1 MLPGHSRTPFTLS
14 TGFVGGDF
22 TKDSNY
28 DHSLDASA
36 FPNSNSDKLQA
47 LTDYFRVAPNSGD
60 HSIDLGAWA
69 DALNLTITKQVASGS
84 ALPNNPFN
92 FTLEKVITNASGQ
105 LELDS
110 SFTPIDFTLEDNA
123 SRLFYLLPMG
133 DYRLKETL
141 PPLYQ
146 ITALTNATAITPLT
160 AGEVQF
166 SIDAK
171 LSNPNIAYGQMQVVI
186 AHELGHLGEVRVNIA
201 DGSPKW
207 VNYLRTATISATATN
222 QPLEQVVYSWTP
234 FAPGSCE
241 GGTNLTLSP
250 TSPYAHESE
259 LTNLPSSQGKHS
271 LYACAKQVYNPV
283 VATASANFNYDS
295 IPLVCTWQLPP
306 ASTSAYAA
314 SFTADCSDPGFPTT
328 GSGPCP
334 TLDPGDPNLACP
346 NNYLNVY
353 TCTTEASPGAT
364 CSITVSDYAGNLAT
378 FTTPSNPFVAHPDPY
393 AHSYT
398 NPNSNPNS
406 NSNPDSNSDSDPHA
420 HSYPNSYSN
429 PDTHC
434 YSYPD
439 AYPHSHTHAHS

>member
-1 MLPGHSRTPFTLS
+1 M
-14 TGFVGGDF
+14 GGDF

-36 FPNSNSDKLQA
+36 FPNANPDKLQA
-47 LTDYFRVAPNSGD
+47 LTDYFRVAPSSGD

-201 DGSPKW
+201 GGSPKW
-207 VNYLRTATISATATN
+207 VDYLRTATISATAT
-222 QPLEQVVYSWTP
+222 QIGR
-234 FAPGSCE
+234 ASCRE
-241 GGTNLTLSP
+241 R
-250 TSPYAHESE
+250 
-259 LTNLPSSQGKHS
+259 
-271 LYACAKQVYNPV
+271 V
-283 VATASANFNYDS
+283 
-295 IPLVCTWQLPP
+295 
-306 ASTSAYAA
+306 
-314 SFTADCSDPGFPTT
+314 
-328 GSGPCP
+328 
-334 TLDPGDPNLACP
+334 
-346 NNYLNVY
+346 
-353 TCTTEASPGAT
+353 
-364 CSITVSDYAGNLAT
+364 
-378 FTTPSNPFVAHPDPY
+378 
-393 AHSYT
+393 
-398 NPNSNPNS
+398 
-406 NSNPDSNSDSDPHA
+406 
-420 HSYPNSYSN
+420 
-429 PDTHC
+429 
-434 YSYPD
+434 
-439 AYPHSHTHAHS
+439 